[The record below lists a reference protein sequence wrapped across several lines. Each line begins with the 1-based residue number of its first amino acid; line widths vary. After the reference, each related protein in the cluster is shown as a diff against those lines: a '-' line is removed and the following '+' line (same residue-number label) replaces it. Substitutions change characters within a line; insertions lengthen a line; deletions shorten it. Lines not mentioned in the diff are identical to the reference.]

1 MVMPGGGVDV
11 ATADPRAEEPPQ
23 VTINPTVVK
32 KLLQLHWS
40 KDSAADG
47 AKINPDAAVL
57 VAEYLRLFVVEA
69 HNRAM
74 LEAELDGDEAMEPH
88 HVERVMLGMLLDF

>member
-1 MVMPGGGVDV
+1 MPGGSAEV
-11 ATADPRAEEPPQ
+11 AGEGARAEGP

-74 LEAELDGDEAMEPH
+74 LEAELDGDETMEPH
-88 HVERVMLGMLLDF
+88 HVERVLLGMLLDF

>member
-1 MVMPGGGVDV
+1 MLIHSSLSPLSIALVWPK
-11 ATADPRAEEPPQ
+11 

-40 KDSAADG
+40 KDRAADG

-57 VAEYLRLFVVEA
+57 VAEYLRLFVIGNLA
-69 HNRAM
+69 NFIFTLFDAR
-74 LEAELDGDEAMEPH
+74 
-88 HVERVMLGMLLDF
+88 